1 MAKAR
6 AEIKKINR
14 TEIRR
19 ELAKARIEIAK
30 TRKEIKNTRH
40 NYSYSTNSNSFT
52 VNGKKVKVTKKI
64 IIKVPKNATFDL
76 NTRHCKVKLPKT
88 KASGKVSY
96 GTFNAD
102 ILNGGKLN
110 ISFSPVNINSLN
122 ACTLFLNNV
131 TDAHVASVANTTLN
145 SNSSG
150 LIVDAIYKN
159 VEVSNKFGELTI
171 NKIDSNYGALK
182 ILLNY
187 SDATI
192 NTSGITNQLNFDVS
206 DNMYNPKNGGLKFNG
221 NFTVTSKDK
230 KIEIGGKYSQI
241 TIKK

>member
-19 ELAKARIEIAK
+19 ELAKARVEIEKA
-30 TRKEIKNTRH
+30 RKEIKNTRQ

-145 SNSSG
+145 ANSSE
-150 LIVDAIYKN
+150 LTVDTILDN
-159 VEVSNKFGELTI
+159 VKVNSEFGELLI
-171 NKIDSNYGALK
+171 NKIDTDFNTLMVF
-182 ILLNY
+182 LNY
-187 SDATI
+187 SNGEIKVSNLDTTI
-192 NTSGITNQLNFDVS
+192 DVS
-206 DNMYNPKNGGLKFNG
+206 NKKGKFDYSNITG
-221 NFTVTSKDK
+221 VFEKEINKSDSFIRYKRLSKISNNK
-230 KIEIGGKYSQI
+230 
-241 TIKK
+241 